1 MRNTLLTI
9 LAWALSYASIAII
22 SSLPYTSYA
31 MSTTSS
37 DAELHQNEGAVRRGT
52 KTNNKQ
58 QHQQTQDRRMQVL
71 MNGESAQEAP
81 MGMPLP
87 PSTTESPG
95 GTLLQTSEVEYSPI
109 YNTRMKTCT

>member
-22 SSLPYTSYA
+22 VSLPYTSYA
-31 MSTTSS
+31 MATSS
-37 DAELHQNEGAVRRGT
+37 GDAELQQNEGARGGT

-58 QHQQTQDRRMQVL
+58 QQQMQDRRMQVL

-95 GTLLQTSEVEYSPI
+95 GTLLQTTEVEYSQI